1 MLLKEIIA
9 TKAFSAANGVE
20 FSKQNFENSVFNG
33 CHDLMILCLN
43 ISDIAIITV
52 NGVDYRSKIHHISKS
67 EAIYLLNNSV
77 LDDRGQK

>member
-1 MLLKEIIA
+1 MLLKEITA
-9 TKAFSAANGVE
+9 TKAFSATNDVE
-20 FSKQNFENSVFNG
+20 FSKQNFNG

-67 EAIYLLNNSV
+67 EAIHLLNNSV
-77 LDDRGQK
+77 LDDRGHK

>member
-9 TKAFSAANGVE
+9 TKAFSATNGVE
-20 FSKQNFENSVFNG
+20 FSKQNFENSVLNG